1 MSGKVIQSETILLYA
16 YDEASTEP
24 PLMHKHLFVYG
35 TLMTSADGAKLGR
48 PQRARLQR
56 EGTSLGDAAINGR
69 LHDLGRYPAL
79 VASANEVAHGEV
91 FRLANPSSSFLWL
104 DKYEGVVPGRDA
116 NDYERVVRP
125 VSLASGEDI
134 SAWVYLYIA
143 DVPLTSHIGEGR
155 WRPS

>member
-56 EGTSLGDAAINGR
+56 EGSSLGEATINGR

-79 VASANEVAHGEV
+79 VAPASDIAHGEV
-91 FRLANPSSSFLWL
+91 FLLANPTGSFRWL
-104 DKYEGVVPGRDA
+104 DAYENVVPGRET

-125 VSLASGEDI
+125 VWLASGEEI
-134 SAWVYLYIA
+134 AAWVYRYTA
-143 DVPLTSHIGEGR
+143 DVPLTSRVADGR
-155 WRPS
+155 WQPH

>member
-1 MSGKVIQSETILLYA
+1 MY
-16 YDEASTEP
+16 
-24 PLMHKHLFVYG
+24 KHLFVYG

-56 EGTSLGDAAINGR
+56 EGSSLGEATINGR

-79 VASANEVAHGEV
+79 VAPASDIAHGEV
-91 FRLANPSSSFLWL
+91 FRLANPLRSFVWL
-104 DKYEGVVPGRDA
+104 DKYEDVAPGCET
-116 NDYERVVRP
+116 NEYERVVRP
-125 VSLASGEDI
+125 VWLASGEEI